1 MVLLIVKRSRHGYRS
16 QQKTDCRDCSAKGAR
31 TSMSQKP
38 SEHFIEC
45 LDILEDLANL
55 SAVLES
61 TTEDIKATFWRM
73 QNRLQSGTKLRC
85 MAHHS

>member
-1 MVLLIVKRSRHGYRS
+1 
-16 QQKTDCRDCSAKGAR
+16 
-31 TSMSQKP
+31 MSQKP